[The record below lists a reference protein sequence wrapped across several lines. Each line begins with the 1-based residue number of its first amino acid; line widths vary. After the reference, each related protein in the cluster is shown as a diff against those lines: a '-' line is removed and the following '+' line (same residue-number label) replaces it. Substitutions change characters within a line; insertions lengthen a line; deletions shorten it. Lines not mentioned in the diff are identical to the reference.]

1 MVKAY
6 AVNWSEAWPIPDD
19 EPKEGH
25 YVKYEDYARL
35 KEQFMDYMVVKEKQ
49 ITNLERALGAGE
61 VRYD

>member
-6 AVNWSEAWPIPDD
+6 AVNWSDAWPIPDD

-35 KEQFMDYMVVKEKQ
+35 KEEFMDYIVRTQKELDELNK
-49 ITNLERALGAGE
+49 IIE
-61 VRYD
+61 VLDDDR